1 MGDTF
6 RGTAIQSTNQRT
18 NRMIMTV
25 SIGIVFALFV
35 GGFVMAVNNE
45 GGQNQEPV
53 GDVEIMTVDGFDL
66 VEMAQPQTLRKLD
79 FVLES
84 ESGCLGSLCT
94 EQGSID
100 VTYSNVPDL
109 LPLCIDNSYLAQW
122 YVDILVVGGYKP
134 WAMGSYIEVWQKGD
148 KQGVIDVTWTY
159 MGHDAERCC
168 VDYWQA
174 TFTTMEQICLES
186 NQYPDVSP
194 FSLTVPN
201 DQRIIPGK
209 CVTFE
214 FTTYWTG
221 CVPGDE
227 PSQDFTII
235 QTQSFY
241 VFSKRLI
248 LPLKDS
254 ITWTI

>member
-84 ESGCLGSLCT
+84 E
-94 EQGSID
+94 
-100 VTYSNVPDL
+100 
-109 LPLCIDNSYLAQW
+109 
-122 YVDILVVGGYKP
+122 
-134 WAMGSYIEVWQKGD
+134 
-148 KQGVIDVTWTY
+148 
-159 MGHDAERCC
+159 
-168 VDYWQA
+168 
-174 TFTTMEQICLES
+174 
-186 NQYPDVSP
+186 
-194 FSLTVPN
+194 
-201 DQRIIPGK
+201 
-209 CVTFE
+209 
-214 FTTYWTG
+214 
-221 CVPGDE
+221 
-227 PSQDFTII
+227 I